1 MNDRIVVPF
10 AGPGSG
16 TGGLTWGQRQIW
28 DAMVATDTSQSLRA
42 VVPLDGTKSVDD
54 LAGEL
59 RFFLSRYP
67 SMRSRLVFDEQGRP
81 TQVVAES
88 GQAELFV
95 LDVPEADDPA
105 RAAEELA
112 DRWEG
117 AKFDYENEWP
127 MRLAAVRHGG
137 AVTHVVVVLN
147 HLAADAGGVAVMMD
161 ELGTWDPA
169 TDVHANLPA
178 AVPATGLA
186 DWQDSPGGQRQS
198 DSALRYWERL
208 LRAAEPERFQPV
220 VPADGPRFRQLTFV
234 SPALLSA
241 ARTVASRTAGA
252 TAPVLLAAY
261 AVALARTTGVH
272 PVLTQ
277 TIVSNRF
284 RPGLAAAV
292 HPVSQNGL
300 LQLDV
305 AEVSF
310 DVAVERAAR
319 ASVLGSKHSYYDPV
333 QWEALKERVDRE
345 RGVVVDI
352 GCVLNDRRLGSEPEP
367 EPEPE
372 AFEPSASVL
381 AWGEPLPLFNE
392 RLMVTVE
399 DAPDAIELLVE
410 VDTHAMTAPMVE
422 AFVFA
427 LESVVLDAAT
437 NAAID
442 AQSAGIPDGKPLL
455 VRTEPT
461 TTV

>member
-42 VVPLDGTKSVDD
+42 VVPLDGAKTVDD

-59 RFFLSRYP
+59 RFFLSRYS

-81 TQVVAES
+81 TQVVAGS

-95 LDVPEADDPA
+95 LDVPDADDPA

-117 AKFDYENEWP
+117 TKFDYENEWP

-137 AVTHVVVVLN
+137 TVTHVVVVLN
-147 HLAADAGGVAVMMD
+147 HLAADAGGVAVMMED
-161 ELGTWDPA
+161 LSAWDRTADVQAKPPA
-169 TDVHANLPA
+169 G
-178 AVPATGLA
+178 VPATGLA

-208 LRAAEPERFQPV
+208 LRAAEPERFGPV
-220 VPADGPRFRQLTFV
+220 VPDADDGPRYRQLTFR
-234 SPALLSA
+234 SPALLAA
-241 ARTVASRTAGA
+241 ARTVAARTGGG

-284 RPGLAAAV
+284 RPGLAAAI

-305 AEVSF
+305 AEVPF

-319 ASVLGSKHSYYDPV
+319 ASVLGSKHAYYDPV
-333 QWEALKERVDRE
+333 QWEALKQRVDRE

-352 GCVLNDRRLGSEPEP
+352 GCVLNDRRLGSEPDQD
-367 EPEPE
+367 
-372 AFEPSASVL
+372 AIEPSSAPGTPV
-381 AWGEPLPLFNE
+381 WGEPLPLFNE
-392 RLMVTVE
+392 RLMVTVDE
-399 DAPDAIELLVE
+399 APDAIELLVE

-422 AFVFA
+422 SFVLA
-427 LESVVLDAAT
+427 LESVVLDAAR
-437 NAAID
+437 
-442 AQSAGIPDGKPLL
+442 AGEG
-455 VRTEPT
+455 VRATS
-461 TTV
+461 

>member
-1 MNDRIVVPF
+1 VNDHIVVPF

-42 VVPLDGTKSVDD
+42 VVPLDGAKTVDD

-59 RFFLSRYP
+59 RFFLSRYT
-67 SMRSRLVFDEQGRP
+67 SMRSRLVFDEQGRA
-81 TQVVAES
+81 TQVIAGS
-88 GQAELFV
+88 GRAELFV
-95 LDVPEADDPA
+95 LDVPDDGDPA

-117 AKFDYENEWP
+117 TKFDYENEWP

-137 AVTHVVVVLN
+137 AATHVVVVLN

-161 ELGTWDPA
+161 GLGAWDPA
-169 TDVHANLPA
+169 AEEQAEPPAGIAPTD
-178 AVPATGLA
+178 LA
-186 DWQDSPGGQRQS
+186 HWQDGPAGRRQS
-198 DSALRYWERL
+198 ASALRYWERL
-208 LRAAEPERFQPV
+208 LRAAEPERFEPV
-220 VPADGPRFRQLTFV
+220 VPDDGPRFRQLTFR
-234 SPALLSA
+234 SPGLLLA
-241 ARTVASRTAGA
+241 ARTVAARTGGG

-300 LQLDV
+300 LLLDV
-305 AEVSF
+305 ADVPF

-319 ASVLGSKHSYYDPV
+319 ASVLGSKHAYYDPV
-333 QWEALKERVDRE
+333 QWEALKQRVDRE

-367 EPEPE
+367 EPDTEPE
-372 AFEPSASVL
+372 PEPDTVEPSPSTL
-381 AWGEPLPLFNE
+381 SWGEPLPLFNE

-399 DAPDAIELLVE
+399 EAPDAIELLVE

-422 AFVFA
+422 AFVLA
-427 LESVVLDAAT
+427 LESVVLDAARVFL
-437 NAAID
+437 I
-442 AQSAGIPDGKPLL
+442 
-455 VRTEPT
+455 RT
-461 TTV
+461 